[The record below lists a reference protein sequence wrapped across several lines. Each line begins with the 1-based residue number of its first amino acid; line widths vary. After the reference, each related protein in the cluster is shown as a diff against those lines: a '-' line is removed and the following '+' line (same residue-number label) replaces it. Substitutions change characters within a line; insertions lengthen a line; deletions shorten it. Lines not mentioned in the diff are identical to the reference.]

1 TMQEGGQSDAE
12 SRMRL
17 RSIDV
22 QLLRILEEL
31 AAGREE
37 TVVAMRAD
45 IAKLTETVAALNPD
59 SSKKG

>member
-1 TMQEGGQSDAE
+1 MQEGGQSDAE

>member
-1 TMQEGGQSDAE
+1 
-12 SRMRL
+12 L